1 MYKLEDLNQNVIDGQ
16 FFNKELT
23 PVRLAKRTTFQ
34 IDKILA
40 IKVTRGIR
48 EYLVRWKGYGPD
60 FDSWINAA
68 SVKNI

>member
-1 MYKLEDLNQNVIDGQ
+1 LNQK
-16 FFNKELT
+16 FFNEELT
-23 PVRLAKRTTFQ
+23 QVRITKRTRFQ

-40 IKVTRGIR
+40 TMVRRGIR